1 MIETVF
7 NAPDLPTLASAATAM
22 GYYDPV
28 AHKITTAGSI
38 AAGGNYF
45 LNIVG
50 VVYQP
55 TGATTTDAFGN
66 TVPVMAPLSG
76 IWGRLRHNGDPAV
89 MPSLPNGS
97 GITLYRWSPTVGG
110 VDGNGNNIGG
120 WSSDGVTLAPDY
132 IANIGVIA

>member
-1 MIETVF
+1 MPVEVIF
-7 NAPDLPTLASAATAM
+7 NSPDLPTLVAAAAAM

-28 AHKITTAGSI
+28 AKKVTTAGKL
-38 AAGGNYF
+38 AAGGSYF

-97 GITLYRWSPTVGG
+97 GITLYQYSNTL
-110 VDGNGNNIGG
+110 GG
-120 WSSDGVTLAPDY
+120 WSSDSVTLAPNY